1 VGAVG
6 PAPPSESE
14 ERRGAGSRPGGGK
27 ASGTVAGVLRRASD
41 AGSTC
46 RGKAPWTDDGVSLDG
61 GTAKSALPDGLNG
74 PLGTRASE
82 GLASSAVRGRERRCS
97 AASPRCGA
105 PRFAVPR
112 ARASNAGPKLE
123 TRRQPPSSPRP
134 ARTRRKARACRRK
147 ESSGSSGARSE
158 GRLHSSVRGIFPSR
172 RFRLQGWEWPRRIA
186 RIGCSTRHGVSSFR
200 VKRVLGR
207 REEAEQRPRESPVW
221 QRCRA
226 SPSKQGVLG
235 RTGLAVLIRQRGSR
249 PWHRGARVW

>member
-14 ERRGAGSRPGGGK
+14 ERRGAESRPGGGK

-46 RGKAPWTDDGVSLDG
+46 RGKAPRTDDGVSLDG
-61 GTAKSALPDGLNG
+61 GTAESALPDGLNG

-105 PRFAVPR
+105 PRLRGTPR
-112 ARASNAGPKLE
+112 ASVERRPEAGDAASTAVF
-123 TRRQPPSSPRP
+123 TSSSAP
-134 ARTRRKARACRRK
+134 RRKARACRRK
-147 ESSGSSGARSE
+147 ESSGSSGARSD

-172 RFRLQGWEWPRRIA
+172 RFRLQGREWPRRIA

-207 REEAEQRPRESPVW
+207 REEAEQRPRESPVR

-226 SPSKQGVLG
+226 SPPKQGVLG